1 MGVNP
6 LNDSYEYTT
15 KSGLKVIYVYK
26 KDFYK
31 SYAGIGVK
39 FGSADL
45 EYYAGQEKV
54 LSKEGL
60 AHFIEHKLFQMPD
73 GDAIEAFARVNATA
87 NAYTTTDKTIYYFST
102 VEKIYEPLEIL
113 LSMFFTPYFV
123 REDVE
128 KEKSIIQA
136 EIKMYEDVAVSGFNK
151 KILSSLYPGD
161 PLSANVAGTVESVAQ
176 TTLEDM
182 QSAYDT
188 FYTTDN
194 SYLVI
199 ISHEPKEKVFAAIEG
214 VLHKLSLKRGMPK
227 VCSRVKSKKTSNDFV
242 YEGKVEQTIATLA
255 IRMPVT
261 NQVPL
266 FCNYMIGI
274 LDCLFSPMAPFYQE
288 LYKKKTFTAD
298 IDYYAMTL
306 EEAGYVVVST
316 TTNQPEMFLSLVK
329 EKLSSLQ
336 DVDLDEEILDFY
348 LRHLRAKAIADLDSI
363 EYLGDE
369 ILSLALENISYFKEI
384 EAYKKLTIT
393 DFGGY
398 ISYFH
403 KGMYLKAI
411 CKKSEK

>member
-1 MGVNP
+1 M
-6 LNDSYEYTT
+6 
-15 KSGLKVIYVYK
+15 
-26 KDFYK
+26 
-31 SYAGIGVK
+31 
-39 FGSADL
+39 
-45 EYYAGQEKV
+45 
-54 LSKEGL
+54 
-60 AHFIEHKLFQMPD
+60 FI
-73 GDAIEAFARVNATA
+73 FA
-87 NAYTTTDKTIYYFST
+87 
-102 VEKIYEPLEIL
+102 
-113 LSMFFTPYFV
+113 
-123 REDVE
+123 
-128 KEKSIIQA
+128 
-136 EIKMYEDVAVSGFNK
+136 
-151 KILSSLYPGD
+151 
-161 PLSANVAGTVESVAQ
+161 
-176 TTLEDM
+176 
-182 QSAYDT
+182 
-188 FYTTDN
+188 
-194 SYLVI
+194 
-199 ISHEPKEKVFAAIEG
+199 
-214 VLHKLSLKRGMPK
+214 
-227 VCSRVKSKKTSNDFV
+227 
-242 YEGKVEQTIATLA
+242 
-255 IRMPVT
+255 
-261 NQVPL
+261 
-266 FCNYMIGI
+266 
-274 LDCLFSPMAPFYQE
+274 FYQE